1 MRVAIMLGSV
11 RIGRQTHKI
20 AYYLQKLLEERG
32 VSVDMID
39 LLHHPLPLMEERVQL
54 HPSLPSEVKWIGKT
68 LHDADAILL
77 VTPEYHGSYSGVL
90 KNALD
95 YFRAE
100 FSKKA
105 IGVVTTSG
113 GKLGGINA
121 SLQLQTLILHL
132 GAYALPLKLL
142 VPEIHLA
149 IDDNYQP
156 LQDTLVVNT
165 NKFIDEFLFLA
176 SAVSNAKSQQL
187 KKVA

>member
-11 RIGRQTHKI
+11 RIGRQTHKV
-20 AYYLQKLLEERG
+20 AYYLQRLLEERG
-32 VSVDMID
+32 VDVDMID

-54 HPSLPSEVKWIGKT
+54 HPNVPPAVKSISDT
-68 LHDADAILL
+68 LHNADAILL

-100 FSKKA
+100 FGKKA

-121 SLQLQTLILHL
+121 SLQLQTLILHM

-156 LQDTLVVNT
+156 LQQSLVNNA
-165 NKFIDEFLFLA
+165 NKFLDEFLWLA
-176 SAVSNAKSQQL
+176 SAVATAKVQQL
-187 KKVA
+187 KNVA